1 MHSVCGWRVFVWV
14 YVGYGRRVYGWVNVR
29 CGWEG
34 YRWGYSGKVTS
45 RTRQGCVCVVSGGR
59 IHGGSRGMKSS
70 AGSAVA
76 P

>member
-1 MHSVCGWRVFVWV
+1 M
-14 YVGYGRRVYGWVNVR
+14 NVR